1 MDDQVYMNLAINEA
15 KKAFMENE
23 VPIGCVI
30 VYKETVIASAHNRKE
45 QLNRATAHAE
55 ILAIEQACLL
65 INDWRLDEC
74 VLYVTLE
81 PCPMCAGAIY
91 QSRIKRVVFGAF
103 DPKGGAYGSNFDMN
117 AIPRL
122 NHYPIVSSG
131 VLKEECGELLKD
143 FFKIKRLK
151 DSENT

>member
-1 MDDQVYMNLAINEA
+1 MDDKYYMQKAMIEA
-15 KKAFMENE
+15 EQAFLENE

-30 VYKETVIASAHNRKE
+30 VYKDEIIASTHNRKE

-55 ILAIEQACLL
+55 ILAIEKSCLVL
-65 INDWRLDEC
+65 NDWRLDEC
-74 VLYVTLE
+74 TLYVTLE

-117 AIPRL
+117 AVPRL
-122 NHYPIVSSG
+122 NHYPSVTSG
-131 VLKEECGELLKD
+131 VLKDECSVLIKD
-143 FFKIKRLK
+143 FFRTKRQ
-151 DSENT
+151 

>member
-1 MDDQVYMNLAINEA
+1 MNDKEYMDLAIIEA
-15 KKAFMENE
+15 NTAFSENE

-30 VYKETVIASAHNRKE
+30 VYKDKVIASAHNRKE
-45 QLNRATAHAE
+45 QFNRATAHAE
-55 ILAIEQACLL
+55 ILAIEQACLAL
-65 INDWRLDEC
+65 NDWRLDEC
-74 VLYVTLE
+74 ILYVTLE

-122 NHYPIVSSG
+122 NHYPSITSG
-131 VLKEECGELLKD
+131 VSKDECSELLKE
-143 FFKIKRLK
+143 FFQTKRQK
-151 DSENT
+151 NYE

>member
-1 MDDQVYMNLAINEA
+1 MDDKYYMQKAMSEA
-15 KKAFMENE
+15 EQAFLENE

-30 VYKETVIASAHNRKE
+30 VYKDEIIASTHNRKE

-55 ILAIEQACLL
+55 ILAIEKSCLVL
-65 INDWRLDEC
+65 NDWRLDEC
-74 VLYVTLE
+74 TLYVTLE

-117 AIPRL
+117 AVPRL
-122 NHYPIVSSG
+122 NHYPSVTSG
-131 VLKEECGELLKD
+131 VLKDECSVLIKD
-143 FFKIKRLK
+143 FFRTKRQ
-151 DSENT
+151 